1 MANMTVF
8 NQHFDLLEETIDRLN
23 LRNKPLSI
31 FNCDEP
37 MVAMDRR
44 TGKVLVSR
52 KTKQAYA
59 ETKGMRDLITVNAE
73 LQIIF
78 QNLSD
83 MMSRKNKIPSDIYEN
98 L

>member
-1 MANMTVF
+1 MTVF

-23 LRNKPLSI
+23 LRNKPSSI